1 MRELRACWWLS
12 VRQGARRNK
21 WLCDNIGSMSRR
33 DIPMVDDADAWNPPE
48 KEINAKAYYKS
59 ESVRFETL
67 HADEWIE
74 AGGAFNLSDMV

>member
-1 MRELRACWWLS
+1 
-12 VRQGARRNK
+12 
-21 WLCDNIGSMSRR
+21 MSRQ

-67 HADEWIE
+67 YSGEWIE
-74 AGGAFNLSDMV
+74 ADGAFNLSDMV